1 MPTTVL
7 NCQAGT
13 LAPWTPDSQQPWD
26 ERRARHLLRRLG
38 FGASREQVA
47 EALAHDPLDYVDQL
61 IDQAVA
67 LPLPD
72 PPAWV
77 DWNEDDYA
85 NNGIDPFEHFLEWTL
100 QWIKDMLQHGL
111 REKVAL
117 FWHNHFVTI
126 HETYG
131 CPQYQYLYH
140 RLLQQY
146 AFGNFKEFL
155 KEIGKTPAMLMFL
168 NGVQSTKWSPN
179 ENYARELYELFTL
192 GADNGYTQQDIVETA
207 RALTGWNGID
217 VYCEPITFVP
227 MYHDDGPKT
236 IFGQTGNWGYDDVH
250 DILFAQRGQQVAQHI
265 CRKIYRYFVHP
276 EPDEAIVSGLAA
288 TFLANDFE
296 LEPVFRQLFKSEHF
310 FHDSIIGT
318 RVKDPIECLL
328 TFPLEA
334 EFPIDDDWVEA
345 IWYFAGLLGQNLF
358 NPVDVAGWPGD
369 RTWINSSTLTGR
381 WQVCDYYLYWLV
393 DNHLETLRQFAIN
406 LVGGNTN
413 DPVLVTQRM
422 LEHFLP
428 QGPASQAA
436 LDQAV
441 SVFKWEVP
449 ENYYTLGLW
458 NLDWDSV
465 PWQVALLLQHIARQP
480 EFQLS

>member
-1 MPTTVL
+1 MPTTLL

-13 LAPWTPDSQQPWD
+13 LAPWVPDSQQPWD
-26 ERRARHLLRRLG
+26 GRRARHLLRRLG
-38 FGASREQVA
+38 FGASHQQVS
-47 EALAHDPLDYVDQL
+47 EALAHDPLEYVDQL
-61 IDQAVA
+61 LDQAMA

-72 PPAWV
+72 PPAWA

-85 NNGIDPFEHFLEWTL
+85 NSGVDPFEHFLEWTVK
-100 QWIKDMLQHGL
+100 WIRDMHQHGL

-126 HETYG
+126 HETYF
-131 CPQYQYLYH
+131 CPSYLFLYH

-146 AFGNFKEFL
+146 AFGNFKEFVRA
-155 KEIGKTPAMLMFL
+155 IGKTPAMLVFL
-168 NGVQSTKWSPN
+168 NGVQSTKWAPN

-207 RALTGWNGID
+207 RALTGWNGFD
-217 VYCEPITFVP
+217 LYCEPITFVP
-227 MYHDDGPKT
+227 MYHDDGLKT

-250 DILFAQRGQQVAQHI
+250 DILFAERGQQVAQHI

-276 EPDEAIVSGLAA
+276 VPDENIVGGMAA
-288 TFLANDFE
+288 TFLAHDFE

-328 TFPLEA
+328 TFSLEPELGMDDEVA
-334 EFPIDDDWVEA
+334 EAF
-345 IWYFAGLLGQNLF
+345 WYFASLLGQSLF

-369 RTWINSSTLTGR
+369 RNWINSATLTGR
-381 WQVCDYYLYWLV
+381 WQVMDYYLYWLI
-393 DNHLETLRQFAIN
+393 DNQADSLRQFAIN
-406 LVGGNTN
+406 LVGGNTH
-413 DPVLVTQRM
+413 DPALVTQRV
-422 LEHFLP
+422 LDHFLP
-428 QGPASQAA
+428 QGVDTPAAF
-436 LDQAV
+436 DQALA
-441 SVFKWEVP
+441 VFKWEVP
-449 ENYYTLGLW
+449 ENYYTQGLW

-465 PWQVALLLQHIARQP
+465 PYQVALLLQHVARRP